1 MRTITTALLTLLV
14 SLQMMAGKVIKIQ
27 DIEYAPSWMTIKE
40 VELTK
45 DATIISGTLEPGASI
60 LNNTVLVDRNTG
72 KEYKFLRVEGIKAYE
87 QATEETP
94 CTVYFEPLD
103 ASVKEI
109 NYIEVGNNPLLN
121 YYGIK
126 LQQKTKAGKKSKAF
140 DPESLNYDYYMNKP
154 FTPDTAWHFSNEPY
168 KKAFEIGKA
177 QLKIHVSGV
186 PKELLSVLPNTT
198 ARVQNQITRQEE
210 NSVVS
215 IGEDNCYVLD
225 LNLPYPQ
232 FVYTQPLGSVFIAPG
247 DTLEMFS
254 TYESAPD
261 DKEEPRFK
269 TFRGNSES
277 AMINTL
283 LPEFMKKYGRK
294 EYEYAEAQATI
305 GKGKDATQEVL
316 EHWANQVNE
325 IIADE
330 ELRQALIHSP
340 LSTFGKDLVMASIL
354 TNKCIEIEDVV
365 SDYKRKANTYTKME
379 DGNWKIEP
387 NHDYVELDLKAVYN
401 IMLKNKEL
409 IYNNPLALCE
419 RSQWVFVNRTLF
431 GPLLFAWELYT
442 DDDGVERQHRCDKYG
457 MSGTFIND
465 LFLSQDIVSK
475 MENVQKGIKLGKLGE
490 NQNATLD
497 YMSKN
502 VGESLAGIQN
512 VKVAQKIVEEYRKF
526 VKATETA
533 AEDTGNKW
541 TEEQTALWNRIVS
554 PYKGNTLFLDFWGM
568 SCGPCRSGMMSQK
581 KLVEEMKDE
590 KVKFLYITTE
600 DQKSSAEKW
609 MTENNI
615 KGEHVYITR
624 NEWKQFETMIN
635 FTAIP
640 RGALVSKEGKLI
652 EQDFEIRQFNS
663 EELKKLAERF

>member
-1 MRTITTALLTLLV
+1 MRIIATALLTLLV
-14 SLQMMAGKVIKIQ
+14 SLQMVAGKVIKIQ
-27 DIEYAPSWMTIKE
+27 DIEYDPSWMTIKE

-45 DATIISGTLEPGASI
+45 DATIIRGTLQPDASI
-60 LNNTVLVDRNTG
+60 LNNTVIVDRDTG

-126 LQQKTKAGKKSKAF
+126 LQQKAKVGKKSKAF
-140 DPESLNYDYYMNKP
+140 DPESLNYDYYMNQP

-168 KKAFEIGKA
+168 KKAFEAGKA
-177 QLKIHVSGV
+177 QLKIHVSGI

-210 NSVVS
+210 NSVIS
-215 IGEDNCYVLD
+215 INEDNCYVLD

-232 FVYTQPLGSVFIAPG
+232 FVFTKPFGSVFIAPG

-254 TYESAPD
+254 TILSAPD
-261 DKEEPRFK
+261 GSGPRFK

-283 LPEFMKKYGRK
+283 LHGFVKKYGK
-294 EYEYAEAQATI
+294 AEDQYAEARAI
-305 GKGKDATQEVL
+305 VGKGKDATQAFL
-316 EHWANQVNE
+316 ERWANQVDE

-330 ELRQALIHSP
+330 ELRQALIQSP
-340 LSTFGKDLVMASIL
+340 LSTFGKDLVMISIL
-354 TNKCIEIEDVV
+354 TSMCIEIENVV
-365 SDYKRKANTYTKME
+365 SNYTDKEKTYTQME
-379 DGNWKIEP
+379 DGNWKIEQNP
-387 NHDYVELDLKAVYN
+387 DYVELDLKAVYN
-401 IMLKNKEL
+401 TLLKNKEL

-419 RSQWVFVNRTLF
+419 SRQWVFVNRTLF
-431 GPLLFAWELYT
+431 GPLLFAWELYK
-442 DDDGVERQHRCDKYG
+442 DDDGVERQRRCDKYG
-457 MSGTFIND
+457 MAGTFMND
-465 LFLSQDIVSK
+465 LFLSQDIVYK
-475 MENVQKGIKLGKLGE
+475 MENVQKDIKLGKLGE
-490 NQNATLD
+490 SQNPTLD

-512 VKVAQKIVEEYRKF
+512 VKVAQNIVEEYRKF

-590 KVKFLYITTE
+590 KVKFLYITTA

-640 RGALVSKEGKLI
+640 RGTLVSKEGKLI
-652 EQDFEIRQFNS
+652 EQDFEISNFNS
-663 EELKKLAERF
+663 EQLKKLAERF

>member
-1 MRTITTALLTLLV
+1 MKTIATALLTLFV
-14 SLQMMAGKVIKIQ
+14 SLQMLAGKVIKIQ

-45 DATIISGTLEPGASI
+45 DATIIRGTLEPGASI

-109 NYIEVGNNPLLN
+109 NYIEVGNNPLVN

-126 LQQKTKAGKKSKAF
+126 LQQKAKGGKKSKAF
-140 DPESLNYDYYMNKP
+140 DPESLNYDYYMNQP

-168 KKAFEIGKA
+168 KKAFKAGKA
-177 QLKIHVSGV
+177 QLKIHVAGL

-198 ARVQNQITRQEE
+198 ARVQNQITRHEE
-210 NSVVS
+210 NSVIS
-215 IGEDNCYVLD
+215 INEDNCYVLD

-254 TYESAPD
+254 TCQSAPD
-261 DKEEPRFK
+261 GEEPRFK

-294 EYEYAEAQATI
+294 EYEYEEAQATI

-316 EHWANQVNE
+316 ELWANQVNE

-340 LSTFGKDLVMASIL
+340 LSTFGKDLVMVSIL
-354 TNKCIEIEDVV
+354 TNKCMEIEILI
-365 SDYKRKANTYTKME
+365 SDYYSKANTYIQME
-379 DGNWKIEP
+379 DGNWKAEP
-387 NHDYVELDLKAVYN
+387 NPNFVKLDLEDVF
-401 IMLKNKEL
+401 IILLKNKEL

-419 RSQWVFVNRTLF
+419 SNQWIFVNYTIY
-431 GPLLFAWELYT
+431 GPLLFTRENYT
-442 DDDGVERQHRCDKYG
+442 DEDGVERQRQCANYG
-457 MSGTFIND
+457 MAGTFMND
-465 LFLSQDIVSK
+465 LFLSQNIVSK
-475 MENVQKGIKLGKLGE
+475 MDATIKDIKLGKLVDNREGI
-490 NQNATLD
+490 LD

-512 VKVAQKIVEEYRKF
+512 VKVAQNIVEEYRKF

-533 AEDTGNKW
+533 AEDTGNNW
-541 TEEQTALWNRIVS
+541 TEEQTALWNKIVS

-590 KVKFLYITTE
+590 KVKFLYITTA

-615 KGEHVYITR
+615 KGEHVYITT

>member
-1 MRTITTALLTLLV
+1 MKTIATALLTLLV
-14 SLQMMAGKVIKIQ
+14 SLQMVAGKVIKIQ

-45 DATIISGTLEPGASI
+45 GATIIRGTLQPGASI

-72 KEYKFLRVEGIKAYE
+72 KEYKFLRVEGIKAHE
-87 QATEETP
+87 QATEETS
-94 CTVYFEPLD
+94 CSVYFEPLD

-109 NYIEVGNNPLLN
+109 NYIEVGNNPLVN

-126 LQQKTKAGKKSKAF
+126 LQQKVKAGKKSMAF
-140 DPESLNYDYYMNKP
+140 DPESLNYDYYMNQP

-168 KKAFEIGKA
+168 KKAFEAGEA
-177 QLKIHVSGV
+177 QLKIHVSGI
-186 PKELLSVLPNTT
+186 PKEILCVLPDAT

-215 IGEDNCYVLD
+215 IGEDFCYVLD
-225 LNLPYPQ
+225 LNIPHPQ
-232 FVYTQPLGSVFIAPG
+232 FVYTKPFGSVFIAPG

-254 TYESAPD
+254 TIESAPD
-261 DKEEPRFK
+261 GSGPRFK

-330 ELRQALIHSP
+330 EFHQALIQSP
-340 LSTFGKDLVMASIL
+340 LSTFGKDLVMISIL
-354 TNKCIEIEDVV
+354 TNKCIEIQDVV
-365 SDYKRKANTYTKME
+365 SDYKRKANTYTQME

-387 NHDYVELDLKAVYN
+387 NPDYVELDIKAVYN
-401 IMLKNKEL
+401 TMLKNKEL
-409 IYNNPLALCE
+409 IYNNPLAMCE
-419 RSQWVFVNRTLF
+419 SGQWVFVNRTLF
-431 GPLLFAWELYT
+431 GPLLFAWELYK
-442 DDDGVERQHRCDKYG
+442 DDDGVERQRRCDKYG
-457 MSGTFIND
+457 MAGTFMND
-465 LFLSQDIVSK
+465 LFLSQDIVSR
-475 MENVQKGIKLGKLGE
+475 MEYVQKDIKLGKLGE
-490 NQNATLD
+490 SQNVTLD
-497 YMSKN
+497 YVSKN

-512 VKVAQKIVEEYRKF
+512 VKVAQNIVEEYRKF
-526 VKATETA
+526 VKVTETAA
-533 AEDTGNKW
+533 AEDTGNNW

-554 PYKGNTLFLDFWGM
+554 PYKGYTLFLDFWGM

-590 KVKFLYITTE
+590 KVKFLYITTA

-635 FTAIP
+635 FTGIP

-652 EQDFEIRQFNS
+652 EQDFEIDQFNS

>member
-1 MRTITTALLTLLV
+1 MKTIATALLTLLV

-140 DPESLNYDYYMNKP
+140 DPESLNYDYYMNTP

-340 LSTFGKDLVMASIL
+340 LSTFGKDLVMVSIL
-354 TNKCIEIEDVV
+354 TNKCIEIQDVV
-365 SDYKRKANTYTKME
+365 SDYVRKANTYTKME

-652 EQDFEIRQFNS
+652 EQDFEIHQFNS

>member
-1 MRTITTALLTLLV
+1 MKTIATALLTLLV

-45 DATIISGTLEPGASI
+45 GATIIRGTLQPDASI
-60 LNNTVLVDRNTG
+60 LNNTVIVDRNTG

-126 LQQKTKAGKKSKAF
+126 LQQKAKVGKKSKAF

-168 KKAFEIGKA
+168 KKAFETGKA
-177 QLKIHVSGV
+177 QLKIHVSGI

-419 RSQWVFVNRTLF
+419 RSQWVFVNSTLF

-512 VKVAQKIVEEYRKF
+512 VKVAQNIVEEYRKF

-568 SCGPCRSGMMSQK
+568 SCGHCRSGMMSQK

-609 MTENNI
+609 MSENNI

-652 EQDFEIRQFNS
+652 EQEFEIHQFNS

>member
-1 MRTITTALLTLLV
+1 MKTIATALLTLLV

-45 DATIISGTLEPGASI
+45 EATIISGTLEPGASI
-60 LNNTVLVDRNTG
+60 LNNTVIVDRNTG

-126 LQQKTKAGKKSKAF
+126 LQQKAKEGKKSKAF
-140 DPESLNYDYYMNKP
+140 DPESLNYDYYMNQP

-177 QLKIHVSGV
+177 QLKIHVSGI

-232 FVYTQPLGSVFIAPG
+232 FVYTKPFGSVFIAPG

-254 TYESAPD
+254 TIESAPD
-261 DKEEPRFK
+261 GEEPRFK

-294 EYEYAEAQATI
+294 EYEYEEAKATI
-305 GKGKDATQEVL
+305 EKGKDATQAVL
-316 EHWANQVNE
+316 GRWANQVNE

-330 ELRQALIHSP
+330 ELRQALILSP

-354 TNKCIEIEDVV
+354 TNKCIEIENVV
-365 SDYKRKANTYTKME
+365 KNYTAKEKTYTQME
-379 DGNWKIEP
+379 DGNWKVESNP
-387 NHDYVELDLKAVYN
+387 DYVKLDLEAVYN
-401 IMLKNKEL
+401 TLLKNKEL

-419 RSQWVFVNRTLF
+419 SRQWVFVNRTLF
-431 GPLLFAWELYT
+431 GPLLFAWELYK
-442 DDDGVERQHRCDKYG
+442 DDDGVERQRRCDKYG
-457 MSGTFIND
+457 MSGTFMND

-490 NQNATLD
+490 SQNATLD

-512 VKVAQKIVEEYRKF
+512 VKVAQNIVEEYRKF

-590 KVKFLYITTE
+590 KVKFLYITTA

-615 KGEHVYITR
+615 KGEHVYITQ

-652 EQDFEIRQFNS
+652 EQDFEIHQFNS

>member
-1 MRTITTALLTLLV
+1 MV
-14 SLQMMAGKVIKIQ
+14 AGKVIKIQ

-45 DATIISGTLEPGASI
+45 GATIIRGTLQPDASI
-60 LNNTVLVDRNTG
+60 LNNTVIVDRNTG

-87 QATEETP
+87 LAKEETP

-140 DPESLNYDYYMNKP
+140 DPESLNCDYYMNQP

-168 KKAFEIGKA
+168 KKAFETGKA
-177 QLKIHVSGV
+177 QLKIHVSGI

-512 VKVAQKIVEEYRKF
+512 VKVAQNIVEEYRKF

-533 AEDTGNKW
+533 AAEDTGNNW
-541 TEEQTALWNRIVS
+541 TEEQTALWNKIVS
-554 PYKGNTLFLDFWGM
+554 PYKGYTLFLDFWGM

-635 FTAIP
+635 FTGIP

-652 EQDFEIRQFNS
+652 EQDFTIHQFNS
-663 EELKKLAERF
+663 EELKKLAQRF

>member
-1 MRTITTALLTLLV
+1 MRIIATALLTLLV

-27 DIEYAPSWMTIKE
+27 DIEYAPSWMIIKE

-45 DATIISGTLEPGASI
+45 DATIIRGTLQPGSAI

-72 KEYKFLRVEGIKAYE
+72 KEYKFLRVEGIKVQE
-87 QATEETP
+87 RRSKETL

-109 NYIEVGNNPLLN
+109 NYIEVGNNLLSN
-121 YYGIK
+121 FYGIR
-126 LQQKTKAGKKSKAF
+126 LQQKAKVDKKSKAF
-140 DPESLNYDYYMNKP
+140 DPESLNYDYYMSQS

-168 KKAFEIGKA
+168 KKAFETGRA
-177 QLKIHVSGV
+177 QLKIHMLDT
-186 PKELLSVLPNTT
+186 PKELACILPNVT
-198 ARVQNQITRQEE
+198 ATVTNEITRQEE
-210 NSVVS
+210 NTVAS

-232 FVYTQPLGSVFIAPG
+232 FVYTKPFGSVFIAPG

-254 TYESAPD
+254 TIESAPD
-261 DKEEPRFK
+261 RSGPRFK

-283 LPEFMKKYGRK
+283 LPELMKKYGRK
-294 EYEYAEAQATI
+294 EYAEAKATVE
-305 GKGKDATQEVL
+305 KGKDATQAVL
-316 EHWANQVNE
+316 ERWANQVNE
-325 IIADE
+325 IITDE
-330 ELRQALIHSP
+330 ELRQALIQSP
-340 LSTFGKDLVMASIL
+340 LSTFGKNLVMISIL
-354 TNKCIEIEDVV
+354 TNKCVDIEDVV
-365 SDYKRKANTYTKME
+365 SYYKHQANTNTQME
-379 DGNWKIEP
+379 DGNWKIDQNP
-387 NHDYVELDLKAVYN
+387 NYVELDLKAVYN
-401 IMLKNKEL
+401 TLLKNKEL

-419 RSQWVFVNRTLF
+419 SSQWVFVNRTLYS
-431 GPLLFAWELYT
+431 PLLLTLEFYK
-442 DDDGVERQHRCDKYG
+442 DDDGVERQRRCDKYG
-457 MSGTFIND
+457 MSGTFMND
-465 LFLSQDIVSK
+465 MFLSQDIANE
-475 MENVQKGIKLGKLGE
+475 MEATIKDIKLGKLGGS
-490 NQNATLD
+490 QNATLD

-512 VKVAQKIVEEYRKF
+512 VKVAQTVLGEYRKF

-533 AEDTGNKW
+533 SDEDTSYKW
-541 TEEQTALWNRIVS
+541 TEEQTALWNKIVS

-568 SCGPCRSGMMSQK
+568 SCGPCRSGMMSQR
-581 KLVEEMKDE
+581 KLVKEMKDE

-600 DQKSSAEKW
+600 DQKSAAEKW

-624 NEWKQFETMIN
+624 NEWKLFETMIN

-640 RGALVSKEGKLI
+640 RGALVSKVGKLI
-652 EQDFEIRQFNS
+652 EQDFDIHQFNS

>member
-1 MRTITTALLTLLV
+1 MV
-14 SLQMMAGKVIKIQ
+14 AGKVIKIQ

-45 DATIISGTLEPGASI
+45 GATIIRGTLQPDASI
-60 LNNTVLVDRNTG
+60 LNNTVIVDRNTG

-87 QATEETP
+87 LAKEETP

-126 LQQKTKAGKKSKAF
+126 LQQKAKVGKKSKAF
-140 DPESLNYDYYMNKP
+140 DPESLNCDYYMNQP

-512 VKVAQKIVEEYRKF
+512 VKVAQNIVEEYRKF

-533 AEDTGNKW
+533 TAEDTGNKW

-554 PYKGNTLFLDFWGM
+554 PYKGYTLFLDFWGM

-652 EQDFEIRQFNS
+652 EQDFEIHQFNS